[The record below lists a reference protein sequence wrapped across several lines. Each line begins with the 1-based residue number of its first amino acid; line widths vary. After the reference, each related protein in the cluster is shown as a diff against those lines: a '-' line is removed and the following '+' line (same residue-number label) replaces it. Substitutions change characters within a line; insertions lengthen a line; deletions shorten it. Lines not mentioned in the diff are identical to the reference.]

1 MKSVKEI
8 QTYQS
13 KLKRKPSLEEYG
25 VIEED
30 SSSDD
35 NQVSV
40 SKLILT
46 KSQNMLTAD
55 RRISTADRYLL
66 EDLVGF
72 GGMDCPCWIFMGAVG
87 ISYG

>member
-1 MKSVKEI
+1 MKSIKEI

-30 SSSDD
+30 SSSDE

-40 SKLILT
+40 SNYFLT
-46 KSQNMLTAD
+46 KSQNTSAKLTFAFSW
-55 RRISTADRYLL
+55 ISWIIMHEIQT
-66 EDLVGF
+66 EDFTSTLCIR
-72 GGMDCPCWIFMGAVG
+72 MDYNPT
-87 ISYG
+87 